1 MEMKKIACVT
11 LIVAASISSVMAQI
25 LPPISSPISAPSSA
39 AAVSLP
45 HVATL
50 AGATLSSFFFVYT
63 KFYCQIS
70 LKQSSLH

>member
-25 LPPISSPISAPSSA
+25 LPPISSPISAPASAPSSDA
-39 AAVSLP
+39 AAATAVSLP

-50 AGATLSSFFFVYT
+50 AGATLLSFFAY
-63 KFYCQIS
+63 YM
-70 LKQSSLH
+70 H

>member
-25 LPPISSPISAPSSA
+25 LPPTSAPISSPISAPASAPSSD

-50 AGATLSSFFFVYT
+50 AGATLLSFFAY
-63 KFYCQIS
+63 YM
-70 LKQSSLH
+70 H